1 MEIKMK
7 NSSKLKIFKNSLDKE
22 FSIKKRRGLSTVVST
37 AILMSSMAI
46 MGVMLVG
53 WSNTNLFTQ
62 QAQMEDSF
70 NTKINKLNE
79 NLMIEN
85 VWFGTSPN
93 VVNVTMNNVGTVG
106 LNVTSVQ
113 LVNSTDTLLFLYSDG
128 GIDPSGDFSIQE
140 AYNWNSGETVD
151 FTITTNRGNHYVI
164 QEVT

>member
-1 MEIKMK
+1 MK
-7 NSSKLKIFKNSLDKE
+7 NLSKFKNHLSKE
-22 FSIKKRRGLSTVVST
+22 LSTKKRRGLSTVVTT

-53 WSNTNLFTQ
+53 WSNTSLFTQ

-79 NLMIEN
+79 ELLIEN
-85 VWFGTSPN
+85 IWFGTTPN
-93 VVNVTMNNVGTVG
+93 IVNVTMNNVGTVG

-113 LVNSTDTLLFLYSDG
+113 LVNSTDTLLFLYPDG

-140 AYNWNSGETVD
+140 TYNWNSGETVD
-151 FTITTNRGNHYVI
+151 FTITTNRGNHYVM

>member
-1 MEIKMK
+1 MK
-7 NSSKLKIFKNSLDKE
+7 NSSKFKIFKSSLSEE
-22 FSIKKRRGLSTVVST
+22 FSTKKRRGLSTVVST

-70 NTKINKLNE
+70 NEKMNKLNE

-85 VWFGTSPN
+85 VWFGTAPN

-106 LNVTSVQ
+106 LNVTSIQ
-113 LVNSTDTLLFLYSDG
+113 LVNSTDTLLFLYTDG

-140 AYNWNSGETVD
+140 TYNWNSGETVD
-151 FTITTNRGNHYVI
+151 LTITTNRGNHYVK